1 MGQVWRAF
9 LLVVRW
15 TNFVTGYM
23 SALLIVFSTFAITF
37 EVVSRYFFRAPHDW
51 NLELNIFLLIAST
64 FMAAAYT
71 QQGRAHVGIEVLD
84 SLLSPRWNW
93 WRRLVADILSAG
105 FCGFV
110 SFYAWRYF
118 SEAWEGGWVT
128 DSIWAPRLWIP
139 YFFMSLGMTTLTLQ
153 FLVQILDEGILPL
166 FRKE

>member
-9 LLVVRW
+9 RLAVRW
-15 TNFVTGYM
+15 SNVVTGYL
-23 SALLIVFSTFAITF
+23 SALLIVFSTVAISF
-37 EVVSRYFFRAPHDW
+37 EVVSRYYFRAPHDW

-84 SLLSPRWNW
+84 SLLSPRWNR
-93 WRRLVADILSAG
+93 WRYLVADILSAA

-110 SFYAWRYF
+110 SFYIWRYF

-128 DSIWAPRLWIP
+128 DSIWAPKLWIP

-153 FLVQILDEGILPL
+153 FIVQLVDDL
-166 FRKE
+166 FVSAVRKE

>member
-1 MGQVWRAF
+1 MRQAWRAF

-15 TNFVTGYM
+15 SNVVTGYM
-23 SALLIVFSTFAITF
+23 SALLIVFSTFAISF

-71 QQGRAHVGIEVLD
+71 QEGRAHVGIEVLD
-84 SLLSPRWNW
+84 SLLSARWNR
-93 WRRLVADILSAG
+93 WRHLVGDVLSAV
-105 FCGFV
+105 FCGFIA
-110 SFYAWRYF
+110 FYAWRYF

-153 FLVQILDEGILPL
+153 FLVQIADDL
-166 FRKE
+166 FVSGGRKE

>member
-9 LLVVRW
+9 RLAVRW
-15 TNFVTGYM
+15 SNVVTGYL
-23 SALLIVFSTFAITF
+23 SALLIVFSTVAISF
-37 EVVSRYFFRAPHDW
+37 EVVSRYYFRAPHDW

-84 SLLSPRWNW
+84 SLLSPRWNR
-93 WRRLVADILSAG
+93 WRYLVADILSAA

-110 SFYAWRYF
+110 SFYIWRYF
-118 SEAWEGGWVT
+118 LEAWEGGWVT
-128 DSIWAPRLWIP
+128 DSIWAPKLWIP

-153 FLVQILDEGILPL
+153 FIVQLVDDL
-166 FRKE
+166 FVSAVRKE

>member
-9 LLVVRW
+9 RLAVQWSNV
-15 TNFVTGYM
+15 VTGYL
-23 SALLIVFSTFAITF
+23 SALLIVFSTVAISF

-71 QQGRAHVGIEVLD
+71 QEARAHVGIEVLD
-84 SLLSPRWNW
+84 SLLSPRWNR
-93 WRRLVADILSAG
+93 WRYLVADILSAA

-110 SFYAWRYF
+110 SFYVWRYF
-118 SEAWEGGWVT
+118 FEAWEGGWVT
-128 DSIWAPRLWIP
+128 DSIWAPKLWIP

-153 FLVQILDEGILPL
+153 FIVQLIDDL
-166 FRKE
+166 FVSAVRKE

>member
-1 MGQVWRAF
+1 MRQAWRAF

-15 TNFVTGYM
+15 SNVVTGYM

-71 QQGRAHVGIEVLD
+71 QEGRAHVGIEVLD
-84 SLLSPRWNW
+84 SLLSPRWNR
-93 WRRLVADILSAG
+93 WRHLVGDVLSAV
-105 FCGFV
+105 FCGFIA
-110 SFYAWRYF
+110 FYAWRYF

-153 FLVQILDEGILPL
+153 FLVQIADDL
-166 FRKE
+166 FVSGGRKE

>member
-1 MGQVWRAF
+1 MGQAWRAF

-15 TNFVTGYM
+15 SNVVTGYM
-23 SALLIVFSTFAITF
+23 SALLIVFSTFAISF

-71 QQGRAHVGIEVLD
+71 QEGRAHVGIEVLD
-84 SLLSPRWNW
+84 SLLSSRWNR
-93 WRRLVADILSAG
+93 WRHLVADILSAG
-105 FCGFV
+105 FCGFIA
-110 SFYAWRYF
+110 FYVWRYF
-118 SEAWEGGWVT
+118 FEAWKGGWVT

-153 FLVQILDEGILPL
+153 FLVQIADDL
-166 FRKE
+166 FVSGGRKE

>member
-1 MGQVWRAF
+1 MRQAWRAF

-15 TNFVTGYM
+15 SNVVTGYM

-71 QQGRAHVGIEVLD
+71 QEGRAHVGIEVLD
-84 SLLSPRWNW
+84 SLLSARWNR
-93 WRRLVADILSAG
+93 WRHLVGDVLSAG
-105 FCGFV
+105 FCVFI
-110 SFYAWRYF
+110 SFYVWRYF
-118 SEAWEGGWVT
+118 FEAWEGGWVT

-153 FLVQILDEGILPL
+153 FLVQIADDL
-166 FRKE
+166 FVSGGRKE